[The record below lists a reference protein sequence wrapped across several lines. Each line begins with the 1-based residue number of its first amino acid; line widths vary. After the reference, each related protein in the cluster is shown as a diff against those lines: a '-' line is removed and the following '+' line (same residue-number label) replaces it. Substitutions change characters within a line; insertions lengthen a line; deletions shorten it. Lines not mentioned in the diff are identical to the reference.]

1 MDWLVLAEFD
11 VRSGSLWA
19 GDPFM
24 ANVEDGYVAP
34 LRPGRYRLEI
44 QRTNDDA
51 EIHRLRVV
59 RGDIREPHVGVEC
72 GETGTDSASIA
83 VCDLVWLDQL
93 LPDPDAVSA
102 QIDAQLRGAEWGV
115 AHLGPAGEVPLVYVA
130 TGSDGTGPVFDLWH
144 EGESIGFM
152 LDFMPEA

>member
-1 MDWLVLAEFD
+1 MDWLVLAEVD
-11 VRSGSLWA
+11 TRSGSLWA

-24 ANVEDGYVAP
+24 ANVEDGYVAS
-34 LRPGRYRLEI
+34 LRPARYRIEI
-44 QRTNDDA
+44 QRALDGDG
-51 EIHRLRVV
+51 IHRLRVV
-59 RGDIREPHVGVEC
+59 RGDVREPQAGGEC
-72 GETGTDSASIA
+72 GETGTDSASMA
-83 VCDLVWLDQL
+83 VCDLVWLEQL
-93 LPDPDAVSA
+93 MPDPDAMSA

-130 TGSDGTGPVFDLWH
+130 TGSDGTGPVFDLRH